1 MCAVDGTSN
10 NGRPSCRPPFMT
22 RIDPTATSCVSVMSR
37 WPEDHEMLT
46 LGQSARFATTSA
58 GRRQR
63 ECTFDSFLGKRNLS
77 LRAAPMLTYDE
88 YKNAVLLAIIEAET
102 YGRPALNLAGRVDVS
117 EAVRQAGLEVKENW
131 IRDAVRSFEALGFV
145 SNVLRPIQPPRIFL
159 KLTREG
165 RLRRSG

>member
-1 MCAVDGTSN
+1 
-10 NGRPSCRPPFMT
+10 
-22 RIDPTATSCVSVMSR
+22 MSR

-46 LGQSARFATTSA
+46 LGQAARFATTSA
-58 GRRQR
+58 GTRQR

-102 YGRPALNLAGRVDVS
+102 YGRPALDLAGQVDVS

-145 SNVLRPIQPPRIFL
+145 SNVLRQIQPPRIFL